1 MALRNLHADVKA
13 ALVNNTPVQVYHL
26 IKFEKPSETT
36 PAEPKG
42 YDFVYLTDAPYPV
55 EFDDG
60 SGPGFKH
67 ISLLEF

>member
-36 PAEPKG
+36 
-42 YDFVYLTDAPYPV
+42 
-55 EFDDG
+55 
-60 SGPGFKH
+60 
-67 ISLLEF
+67 LLRSQRGMILFI